1 MPRPPRP
8 PPLTAADL
16 PPPGSA
22 PPPPPAPA
30 PPPARGHNGG
40 PPLAEPEPGRR
51 LGRPR
56 LLTPELRSAILQQ
69 LFHGVPLRVLCR
81 APGMPGRST
90 IYRWRREDPE
100 FDRIC
105 ASAQA
110 EGHFGL
116 VERVLAEVFELAER
130 RGPRLARRW
139 FNLRRQQLGRAAP
152 RHR

>member
-1 MPRPPRP
+1 M
-8 PPLTAADL
+8 
-16 PPPGSA
+16 
-22 PPPPPAPA
+22 
-30 PPPARGHNGG
+30 
-40 PPLAEPEPGRR
+40 
-51 LGRPR
+51 
-56 LLTPELRSAILQQ
+56 
-69 LFHGVPLRVLCR
+69 PLRVLCR

-139 FNLRRQQLGRAAP
+139 FNLRRQQLDTSKNPVPRPTGVAAVVDWRRAWP
-152 RHR
+152 